1 MFADP
6 QSVTISGAA
15 KSLAKTTT
23 TDSGS
28 KFATSDRTHRMSVSH
43 QYGKRQRHQIRL
55 DVDQITANPLLTGSY
70 VQGSESVYLVADFA
84 NGFDVATMKAIIDGF
99 LANLS
104 ATSGANITKLLGG
117 ES

>member
-1 MFADP
+1 
-6 QSVTISGAA
+6 V
-15 KSLAKTTT
+15 
-23 TDSGS
+23 GS
-28 KFATSDRTHRMSVSH
+28 KFATADRTHRLTIAH

-55 DVDQITANPLLTGSY
+55 DVDQVTANPLLSGAY

>member
-1 MFADP
+1 
-6 QSVTISGAA
+6 
-15 KSLAKTTT
+15 
-23 TDSGS
+23 
-28 KFATSDRTHRMSVSH
+28 
-43 QYGKRQRHQIRL
+43 
-55 DVDQITANPLLTGSY
+55 